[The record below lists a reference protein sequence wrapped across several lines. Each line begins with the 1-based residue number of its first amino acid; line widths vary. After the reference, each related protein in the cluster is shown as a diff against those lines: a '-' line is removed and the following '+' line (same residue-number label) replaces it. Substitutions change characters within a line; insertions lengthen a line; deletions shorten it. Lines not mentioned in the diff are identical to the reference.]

1 MMRSLRQLTVMIS
14 RDLTGRASWT
24 GHEDARPVGSRLT
37 INAARIAVLCLALC
51 ATGCIMGRQN
61 PAATQPA
68 TLLPDDSTRS
78 PYWLEY
84 PAVDSVSSPSYD
96 ALWAAAR
103 RAARAC
109 SFTVDRVDY
118 RDGSMTTK
126 PLVSKQFFE
135 VWKGDV
141 VDGHDLLQS
150 SLGTMRRIVFF
161 QISHGDDGG
170 YILTP
175 KVVVERYSAAERRI
189 TSVAQYLNIF
199 SYEHGLVGEVT
210 DEGQLVPIEYWYSVG
225 RDPHL
230 EQHLVDLMRG
240 YLNK

>member
-1 MMRSLRQLTVMIS
+1 
-14 RDLTGRASWT
+14 
-24 GHEDARPVGSRLT
+24 
-37 INAARIAVLCLALC
+37 
-51 ATGCIMGRQN
+51 
-61 PAATQPA
+61 
-68 TLLPDDSTRS
+68 
-78 PYWLEY
+78 
-84 PAVDSVSSPSYD
+84 
-96 ALWAAAR
+96 
-103 RAARAC
+103 
-109 SFTVDRVDY
+109 
-118 RDGSMTTK
+118 MTTK

-161 QISHGDDGG
+161 QISHGEDGG
-170 YILTP
+170 YVLSP

-189 TSVAQYLNIF
+189 TSVTQYLNIF

-210 DEGQLVPIEYWYSVG
+210 DEGQLVPVEYWYSIG